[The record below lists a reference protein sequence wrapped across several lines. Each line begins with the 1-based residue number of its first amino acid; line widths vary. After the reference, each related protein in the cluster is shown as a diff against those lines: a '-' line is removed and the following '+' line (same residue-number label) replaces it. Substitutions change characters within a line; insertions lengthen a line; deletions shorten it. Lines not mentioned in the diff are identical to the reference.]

1 MPTLVV
7 RIPDR
12 QVQNPPTP
20 NNDGLNLASRKKF
33 RERVESSSRRSRR
46 RQRADRDDGPPRT
59 EGTSRHDHP
68 DRRRRTQPDLH
79 PRPARHP
86 VAARLR
92 GPGRYR
98 LRGLNPDPGADQ
110 ARLPARPRRRE
121 PAQQRPAGLDP
132 DRHLRRIRRDD
143 DRMRCRDA
151 ARTGRPGRRHL
162 GAAADRDLR
171 RRADGRRAAAR
182 RPGLRFRPGGARGQG
197 RPYQLARGRAPDLG
211 EHRVHRPDRGVL
223 RRGPLLQPGATPWP
237 GHLLARQRPGLPGR
251 VRGRDHRIGFQRHR
265 AAVLR
270 RRAHRLDLDRG
281 DLRPPL
287 PPRRRRTYWHRA
299 RSGRPAV
306 DIHPGIQRKY
316 NENRRKKCVT

>member
-1 MPTLVV
+1 M
-7 RIPDR
+7 
-12 QVQNPPTP
+12 
-20 NNDGLNLASRKKF
+20 AFSRPGAVSLTEIF
-33 RERVESSSRRSRR
+33 RERVESPSRRSRR

-59 EGTSRHDHP
+59 EGTSRHDQP

-92 GPGRYR
+92 GPGRCR
-98 LRGLNPDPGADQ
+98 LRSLDPDPGADQ
-110 ARLPARPRRRE
+110 ARLPARAPRRE
-121 PAQQRPAGLDP
+121 PAQQRAAGLDP
-132 DRHLRRIRRDD
+132 DRHLPGVRRDD
-143 DRMRCRDA
+143 DRVRRRDA
-151 ARTGRPGRRHL
+151 ARDGRPAGRNL

-171 RRADGRRAAAR
+171 RRADGRRPAAR
-182 RPGLRFRPGGARGQG
+182 RPGLRLRPGGTRGQG
-197 RPYQLARGRAPDLG
+197 GTHQLARGRAPDLG

-223 RRGPLLQPGATPWP
+223 RHRPLLQPGATPWP
-237 GHLLARQRPGLPGR
+237 GHLLARHRPGLPGR
-251 VRGRDHRIGFQRHR
+251 VRGRHHRIGFQRHR

-270 RRAHRLDLDRG
+270 RRAHRLDLDRR

-287 PPRRRRTYWHRA
+287 PAASAPNVLA
-299 RSGRPAV
+299 PGPIRPAI